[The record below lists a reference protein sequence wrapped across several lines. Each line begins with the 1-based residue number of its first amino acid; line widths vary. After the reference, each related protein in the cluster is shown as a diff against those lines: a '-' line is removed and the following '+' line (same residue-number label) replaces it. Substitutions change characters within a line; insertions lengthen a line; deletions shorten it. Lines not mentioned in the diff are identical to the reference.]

1 MNKFNKL
8 VGLIFGK
15 LYEEFPVPVELEPDQ
30 FFEQMV
36 EELDEEGGFNFPD
49 YFDST
54 VRWLET
60 AGYVWIP
67 IDKSSMDGPAYDVV
81 LSEKGLEALRRVPE
95 SLEGRASIGER
106 LVNFSKNKTS
116 EALSTLISLAIT
128 TVVQGAGNVS

>member
-15 LYEEFPVPVELEPDQ
+15 LYEGFPVPLELEPDQ

-36 EELDEEGGFNFPD
+36 EELNEEGGFDFSD

-60 AGYVWIP
+60 ADYVWIP

-81 LSEKGLEALRRVPE
+81 LSEKGLEALRRIPE
-95 SLEGRASIGER
+95 SLEGKASIGER

-128 TVVQGAGNVS
+128 TVV